1 VRVAVIGAGLM
12 GAQIGCEYALGGH
25 DVVLFARRPEQVRA
39 RVDETLALVEREH
52 LAEPEAVAHAREAIV
67 VADELTDA
75 LPCDLV
81 VESVPEDLALKAE
94 LLGVVARSCPDAVLA
109 SNTSALSI
117 TELGDR
123 IGAPERTIGTHYWN
137 PPVLMPLVEVVAGER
152 TDPAVVEHV
161 RASLA
166 ALGKRPVV
174 AGDVPGFIWNRLQF
188 ALLREMVW
196 LVENEVASTDEV
208 DDVLRLGLA
217 RRYRHV
223 GLFQA
228 IALGGPATWQQIGG
242 QLLPH
247 LSAATQLPPL
257 GPLLPPAGTLAEVK
271 QRRDAA
277 LAADLRRERGPASR

>member
-1 VRVAVIGAGLM
+1 MRVAVLGAGLM

-25 DVVLFARRPEQVRA
+25 QVALLARRPEQVRE
-39 RVDETLALVEREH
+39 RVEETLALVERER
-52 LAEPEAVAHAREAIV
+52 LAEPDAVARAREAIV
-67 VADELTDA
+67 VAAGLDSA
-75 LPCDLV
+75 LPCDLA
-81 VESVPEDLALKAE
+81 VESVPEELELKAE
-94 LLGVVARSCPDAVLA
+94 LLGAVARTCPAAVLA
-109 SNTSALSI
+109 SNTSSLSI

-137 PPVLMPLVEVVAGER
+137 PPVLMPLVEVVPGER
-152 TDPAVVEHV
+152 TDAAIVE
-161 RASLA
+161 RTTSTLR

-174 AGDVPGFIWNRLQF
+174 ARRDVPGFLWNRLQI

-196 LVENEVASTDEV
+196 LVENGVASTDEV
-208 DDVLRLGLA
+208 DEVLRHGLA

-228 IALGGPATWQQIGG
+228 IALGGPATWQRVGE

-247 LSAATQLPPL
+247 LSAASRLPPL
-257 GPLLPPAGTLAEVK
+257 EPLLPPRETLDEVK

-277 LAADLRRERGPASR
+277 LAEELRRERGR